1 MSGRTA
7 ETSRGT
13 QTVEGGVTDG
23 FDVFRVVNADGDRQ
37 LTRRERDI
45 VDLVVRALP
54 NREIARRLGVSEHT
68 VKVQLGRLFAKLGV
82 KRRLQLAMRVLRR

>member
-1 MSGRTA
+1 MTGRTA
-7 ETSRGT
+7 VPSQRT

-23 FDVFRVVNADGDRQ
+23 VDAFHVVNAEGDRQ

-54 NREIARRLGVSEHT
+54 NREIAQRLGISEHT

-82 KRRLQLAMRVLRR
+82 RSRLQLAMRVLRR